1 MSLLQTRSLLKKK
14 LFIQCLLS
22 VITVSKNGSLD
33 KISNV
38 VFFKHLVTV
47 VDEN

>member
-1 MSLLQTRSLLKKK
+1 MSLLQTRSLFKKI
-14 LFIQCLLS
+14 FIQCLLS

-33 KISNV
+33 KISKV